1 MKSYPITPLSM
12 RQVKDHVCPGLARRV
27 PAVSVL
33 LGALFQE
40 RVSNFTVY
48 MLLLQNTTIIKHN
61 MRINIL
67 ESGGL
72 AKSEKLVLN
81 KAILNSL

>member
-1 MKSYPITPLSM
+1 M
-12 RQVKDHVCPGLARRV
+12 RQVKDHVCPSLARRV
-27 PAVSVL
+27 PTVSVL
-33 LGALFQE
+33 LGTLFQE

-72 AKSEKLVLN
+72 TESDKLVVY
-81 KAILNSL
+81 KAILNSI